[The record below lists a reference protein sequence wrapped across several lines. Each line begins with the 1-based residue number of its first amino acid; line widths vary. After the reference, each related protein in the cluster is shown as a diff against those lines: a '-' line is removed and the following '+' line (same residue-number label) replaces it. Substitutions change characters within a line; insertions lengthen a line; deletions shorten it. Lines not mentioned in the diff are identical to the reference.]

1 MKKKKSYKDLIPIGP
16 PRLTAYERARI
27 VGIRAIQIQ
36 YGSPLFVEDVEET
49 DPIRIAEIEL
59 ERRVLPL
66 SIKRKLFHKE
76 DFPPIPVNWL
86 LIAEEEDL
94 QIEV

>member
-1 MKKKKSYKDLIPIGP
+1 MKKRKSYKDLIPIGP

-36 YGSPLFVEDVEET
+36 FGSPLFIEGIEET
-49 DPIRIAEIEL
+49 DPIKIAEIEL
-59 ERRVLPL
+59 EKRVLPL
-66 SIKRKLFHKE
+66 SIKRKLFHRE

-86 LIAEEEDL
+86 LKAEEEDL
-94 QIEV
+94 HIEV